1 MNANVGTN
9 RKVYVTI
16 EVANAIGNYM
26 HFMDAGAGAYSSE
39 AALRAMKEAQGKIT
53 DRSTSIGCD
62 RTSVVM

>member
-1 MNANVGTN
+1 MTTNVGTN
-9 RKVYVTI
+9 RKVYVTV

-39 AALRAMKEAQGKIT
+39 MSLKAGKENQGRHAST
-53 DRSTSIGCD
+53 STSIGCN

>member
-1 MNANVGTN
+1 MTANVGTN

-39 AALRAMKEAQGKIT
+39 AALRMMKEAQRIA
-53 DRSTSIGCD
+53 DQEIGI
-62 RTSVVM
+62 R